1 LSCKSQMSA
10 LLIRMEISG
19 LQMDSP
25 LMRSDLDILL
35 TMEIKLRLLDTEG
48 IRIPSTPP
56 PIPPDPPN
64 YNFVV
69 KA

>member
-1 LSCKSQMSA
+1 
-10 LLIRMEISG
+10 

-25 LMRSDLDILL
+25 LMKSDLDILL

-48 IRIPSTPP
+48 ITIPSTPP

-64 YNFVV
+64 YDFVI
-69 KA
+69 KI